1 MFLSSSTRLN
11 ELTVLSAFV
20 KSPYRS
26 FTVIKS
32 KVTETMTQTTS
43 NMRQIQILL

>member
-20 KSPYRS
+20 KSS
-26 FTVIKS
+26 HLIEAS
-32 KVTETMTQTTS
+32 QW
-43 NMRQIQILL
+43 